1 MTVQDTQTPNHMFQ
15 GFLSIDENSKI
26 PKYQQVVDT
35 IVSDIEIGLVKVG
48 DKIPSINETSEEYY
62 LSRDTVEKAY
72 KILRRRGIIT
82 AVRGKGFY
90 VSSTSRNEG
99 KRILLVFN
107 KLSDH
112 KKTIYN
118 SFVKQLAPSATVDLQ
133 IHHCDS
139 KMLEKIIIE
148 SLGKYDYYVIMPH
161 LTDETESVRAAINK
175 IPKDRLLMLNKDI
188 SGVEGEYACVFE
200 DFELDIHQA
209 LYTGI
214 EKIRKYRKLYLVFP
228 CENYYCKG
236 IRSGFINF
244 CEAEGFEYEIIEST
258 CSHKVSPHELY
269 VVIEEADLVEIIK
282 KAAAKNLKLGKNIGV
297 ITYNDTPFKEILAGG
312 ITVLSTDFVKMGETM
327 AEMIKAHSRERIKN
341 PFRLIMRNSI

>member
-1 MTVQDTQTPNHMFQ
+1 MFQ

-35 IVSDIEIGLVKVG
+35 IVSDIEIGIVKVG

-90 VSSTSRNEG
+90 VSSTSKNDG

-118 SFVKQLAPSATVDLQ
+118 SFVKKLGATATVDLQ
-133 IHHCDS
+133 IHHCES
-139 KMLEKIIIE
+139 RMLEKIIIE

-161 LTDETESVRAAINK
+161 FKEETESVKAAINK

-188 SGVEGEYACVFE
+188 TGLEGEYGCVFE

-214 EKIRKYRKLYLVFP
+214 EKIRKYKKLYLVFP
-228 CENYYCKG
+228 TDNYYCSG
-236 IRSGFINF
+236 IKTGFINF
-244 CEAEGFEYEIIEST
+244 CEEENFDYEIINSAT
-258 CSHKVSPHELY
+258 NQVVKPHELY
-269 VVIEEADLVEIIK
+269 VVIEEGDLVEIIK
-282 KAAAKNLKLGKNIGV
+282 KAAARNLKLGKNIGV

-312 ITVLSTDFVKMGETM
+312 IAVLSTDFVKMGETM
-327 AEMIKAHSRERIKN
+327 ADMVQRHSREKIKN
-341 PFRLIMRNSI
+341 PFRMIMRNSI

>member
-1 MTVQDTQTPNHMFQ
+1 MFE
-15 GFLSIDENSKI
+15 GFLQIDANSKI

-35 IVSDIEIGLVKVG
+35 IISDIEIGIVKVG
-48 DKIPSINETSEEYY
+48 EKIPSINETSEEYY

-90 VSSTSRNEG
+90 VSST
-99 KRILLVFN
+99 KRGDNKRVLLVFN

-118 SFVKQLAPSATVDLQ
+118 SFVKNLGENATVDLQ
-133 IHHCDS
+133 IHQSDA
-139 KMLEKIIIE
+139 KTLEKIIVE
-148 SLGKYDYYVIMPH
+148 SLGKYDHYVIMPH
-161 LTDETESVRAAINK
+161 LNEETESVRTVINK
-175 IPKDRLLMLNKDI
+175 IPKDRLILLNKDFPGI
-188 SGVEGEYACVFE
+188 EGEYGCVFE

-214 EKIRKYRKLYLVFP
+214 EKIRKYKKLFLVFP
-228 CENYYCKG
+228 TENYYCVG
-236 IRSGFINF
+236 IKTGFINF
-244 CEAEGFEYEIIEST
+244 CEEEGFAYEIIEHTHAHEVRSR
-258 CSHKVSPHELY
+258 ELY
-269 VVIEEADLVEIIK
+269 VVIEEGDLVEVIK

-312 ITVLSTDFVKMGETM
+312 ISVLSTDFLKMGETM
-327 AEMIKAHSRERIKN
+327 AEMVKTHATKKVKN
-341 PFRLIMRNSI
+341 PFKLILRNSV

>member
-1 MTVQDTQTPNHMFQ
+1 MFE
-15 GFLSIDENSKI
+15 GFLTIDENSKI

-35 IVSDIEIGLVKVG
+35 IVSDIEIGIVKVG

-90 VSSTSRNEG
+90 VSSTTRNEG

-107 KLSDH
+107 KLSDY

-118 SFVKQLAPSATVDLQ
+118 SFVKKLGDTATVDLQ
-133 IHHCDS
+133 IHHSDGR
-139 KMLEKIIIE
+139 MLEKIIIE
-148 SLGKYDYYVIMPH
+148 SLGRYDYYVLMPH
-161 LTDETESVRAAINK
+161 LRQETDSVKAAINK
-175 IPKDRLLMLNKDI
+175 IPKERLLFVNKDMEGI
-188 SGVEGEYACVFE
+188 DGEYGCVFE

-214 EKIRKYRKLYLVFP
+214 DKIRKYKKLLLVFP
-228 CENYYCKG
+228 TESYYCSGIIKG
-236 IRSGFINF
+236 FVNF
-244 CEAEGFEYEIIEST
+244 CEEEGFEYEVLERA
-258 CSHKVSPHELY
+258 CQHEVHASECY
-269 VVIEEADLVEIIK
+269 VVIEEVDLVEIIK
-282 KAAAKNLKLGKNIGV
+282 QAAAKNLKLGKNIGV

-312 ITVLSTDFVKMGETM
+312 ISVLSTDFVQMGETM
-327 AEMIKAHSRERIKN
+327 AEMVQTFSRKKIKN
-341 PFRLIMRNSI
+341 PFKLILRNSV

>member
-1 MTVQDTQTPNHMFQ
+1 MFE
-15 GFLSIDENSKI
+15 GFLTIDENSKI

-35 IVSDIEIGLVKVG
+35 IVSDIEIGIVKMG

-90 VSSTSRNEG
+90 VSSTTRNEG

-118 SFVKQLAPSATVDLQ
+118 SFVKKLGDTATVDLQ
-133 IHHCDS
+133 IHHSDGR
-139 KMLEKIIIE
+139 MLEKIIIE
-148 SLGKYDYYVIMPH
+148 SLGRYDYYVLMPH
-161 LTDETESVRAAINK
+161 LRQETDSVKAAINK
-175 IPKDRLLMLNKDI
+175 IPKERLLFVNKDMEGI
-188 SGVEGEYACVFE
+188 DGEYGCVFE

-214 EKIRKYRKLYLVFP
+214 DQIRKYKKLLLVFP
-228 CENYYCKG
+228 TESYYCSG
-236 IRSGFINF
+236 IKEGFVNF
-244 CEAEGFEYEIIEST
+244 CEEEGFEYEVLERACQNEVHASE
-258 CSHKVSPHELY
+258 CY
-269 VVIEEADLVEIIK
+269 VVIEEVDLVEIIK
-282 KAAAKNLKLGKNIGV
+282 QAAAKNLKLGKNIGV

-312 ITVLSTDFVKMGETM
+312 ISVLSTDFVQMGETM
-327 AEMIKAHSRERIKN
+327 AEMVQTFSRKKIKN
-341 PFRLIMRNSI
+341 PFKLILRHSV

>member
-1 MTVQDTQTPNHMFQ
+1 MFE

-72 KILRRRGIIT
+72 KILRRRGVIT

-90 VSSTSRNEG
+90 VSSSGRQEG

-118 SFVKQLAPSATVDLQ
+118 AFVKKLGEGVTVDLQ
-133 IHHCDS
+133 IHHCES
-139 KMLEKIIIE
+139 RMLEKIIIE
-148 SLGKYDYYVIMPH
+148 SLGKYDHYVIMPH
-161 LTDETESVRAAINK
+161 LYNETESVKNAINK
-175 IPKDRLLMLNKDI
+175 IPKDRLLMLNKDME
-188 SGVEGEYACVFE
+188 GVNGEYGCVFE

-228 CENYYCKG
+228 TVNYYCSG
-236 IRSGFINF
+236 IKTGFINF
-244 CEAEGFEYEIIEST
+244 CEAERFDYDIISSTSQHEI
-258 CSHKVSPHELY
+258 KAHELY

-282 KAAAKNLKLGKNIGV
+282 KAAAKNLKLGKNIGM

-312 ITVLSTDFVKMGETM
+312 ISVLSTDFVQMGETM
-327 AEMIKAHSRERIKN
+327 ADMVQKRSRERVKN
-341 PFRLIMRNSI
+341 PFKLIIRNSI

>member
-1 MTVQDTQTPNHMFQ
+1 MFE

-35 IVSDIEIGLVKVG
+35 IVSDIEIGIVKVG

-118 SFVKQLAPSATVDLQ
+118 SFVKNLGDDVTVDLQ

-139 KMLEKIIIE
+139 KMLEKIVIE

-161 LTDETESVRAAINK
+161 FREETESAKNALNK
-175 IPKDRLLMLNKDI
+175 IPKDRLLLLNKDMNGI
-188 SGVEGEYACVFE
+188 EGEYGCVFE

-209 LYTGI
+209 LYTGL
-214 EKIRKYRKLYLVFP
+214 EKIKKYKKLYLVFP
-228 CENYYCKG
+228 SENYYCEG
-236 IRSGFINF
+236 IQTGFVNF
-244 CEAEGFEYEIIEST
+244 CEGEGFEYEIIKSAH
-258 CSHKVSPHELY
+258 SHVVNPGDLY
-269 VVIEEADLVEIIK
+269 VVIEEADLVDLIK
-282 KAAAKNLKLGKNIGV
+282 RAASRNLKLGKNIGV

-312 ITVLSTDFVKMGETM
+312 ITVLSTDFVQMGETM
-327 AEMIKAHSRERIKN
+327 AKMVKTHSREKVKN
-341 PFRLIMRNSI
+341 PFRLIVRNSI

>member
-1 MTVQDTQTPNHMFQ
+1 MFE
-15 GFLSIDENSKI
+15 GFLQIDENSKI

-35 IVSDIEIGLVKVG
+35 IISDIEIGLVKVG

-90 VSSTSRNEG
+90 VSSTTKKEG
-99 KRILLVFN
+99 RRILLVFN

-118 SFVKQLAPSATVDLQ
+118 SFVKKLGATAAVDLQ
-133 IHHCDS
+133 IHQSDS

-148 SLGKYDYYVIMPH
+148 SLGKYDHYVIMPH
-161 LTDETESVRAAINK
+161 LMEETESVRAAINK
-175 IPKDRLLMLNKDI
+175 IPKERLILLNKDMNGI
-188 SGVEGEYACVFE
+188 DGEYGCVFE

-214 EKIRKYRKLYLVFP
+214 EKIRKYKKLFLVFP
-228 CENYYCKG
+228 TENYYCSG
-236 IRSGFINF
+236 IRTGFMNF
-244 CEAEGFEYEIIEST
+244 CEEEGFDYEIIQRV
-258 CSHKVSPHELY
+258 SHHDIKSRELY
-269 VVIEEADLVEIIK
+269 VVIEEADLVEVIK

-312 ITVLSTDFVKMGETM
+312 ISVLSTDFARMGETM
-327 AEMIKAHSRERIKN
+327 ADMIQTHSRKKIKN
-341 PFRLIMRNSI
+341 PFKFIIRNSI

>member
-1 MTVQDTQTPNHMFQ
+1 MFE

-35 IVSDIEIGLVKVG
+35 IVSDIEIGIVKVG

-72 KILRRRGIIT
+72 KILRKRGIIT

-90 VSSTSRNEG
+90 VSSTSRKEG
-99 KRILLVFN
+99 KRILLAFN

-118 SFVKQLAPSATVDLQ
+118 SFVKNLGEDITVDLQ

-139 KMLEKIIIE
+139 KMLEKIVIE

-161 LTDETESVRAAINK
+161 FKEETESVRAALNK
-175 IPKDRLLMLNKDI
+175 IPKDRLLLVNKDMAGI
-188 SGVEGEYACVFE
+188 EGEYGCVFE

-209 LYTGI
+209 LYTGL
-214 EKIRKYRKLYLVFP
+214 EKIRKYKKLYLVFP
-228 CENYYCKG
+228 SDNYYCAG
-236 IRSGFINF
+236 IKTGFVNF
-244 CEAEGFEYEIIEST
+244 CEDEGFEYEIIRSN
-258 CSHKVSPHELY
+258 CGHVISPGDLY
-269 VVIEEADLVEIIK
+269 VVIEEADLVDIIK
-282 KAAAKNLKLGKNIGV
+282 RAASLNLKLGKNIGV

-312 ITVLSTDFVKMGETM
+312 ITVLSTDFLKMGETM
-327 AEMIKAHSRERIKN
+327 ADMVKRHSREHLKN
-341 PFRLIMRNSI
+341 PFKLIVRNSI

>member
-1 MTVQDTQTPNHMFQ
+1 MFE
-15 GFLSIDENSKI
+15 GFLTIDENSKI

-118 SFVKQLAPSATVDLQ
+118 SFVKKLGDGITVDLQ

-139 KMLEKIIIE
+139 KMLEKIVIE

-161 LTDETESVRAAINK
+161 FREETDSVKNALNK
-175 IPKDRLLMLNKDI
+175 IPKDRLLLLNKDM
-188 SGVEGEYACVFE
+188 EGIGGDYGCVFE

-214 EKIRKYRKLYLVFP
+214 EKIKKYKKLYLVFP
-228 CENYYCKG
+228 TDNYYCSG
-236 IRSGFINF
+236 IKTGFINF
-244 CEAEGFEYEIIEST
+244 CEEEGFEYDVIRST
-258 CSHKVSPHELY
+258 TSHLVCPGDLY
-269 VVIEEADLVEIIK
+269 VVIEEADLVDIIK
-282 KAAAKNLKLGKNIGV
+282 RATTRNLKLGKNIGV

-312 ITVLSTDFVKMGETM
+312 ISVLSTDFVQMGETM
-327 AEMIKAHSRERIKN
+327 AEMVKTHSREKIKN
-341 PFRLIMRNSI
+341 PFKLILRNSI

>member
-1 MTVQDTQTPNHMFQ
+1 MFE
-15 GFLSIDENSKI
+15 GFLTIDENSKI

-35 IVSDIEIGLVKVG
+35 IVSDIEVGIVKVG

-90 VSSTSRNEG
+90 VSSTTRDEG

-118 SFVKQLAPSATVDLQ
+118 SFVKKLGDKATVDLQ
-133 IHHCDS
+133 IHHSDGR
-139 KMLEKIIIE
+139 MLEKIIIE
-148 SLGKYDYYVIMPH
+148 SLGKYDYYVLMPH
-161 LTDETESVRAAINK
+161 LRQETESVKAAINK
-175 IPKDRLLMLNKDI
+175 IPKERLLLVNKNMEGID
-188 SGVEGEYACVFE
+188 GEYGCVFE

-214 EKIRKYRKLYLVFP
+214 DKLRKYKKLLLVFP
-228 CENYYCKG
+228 MENYYCSG
-236 IRSGFINF
+236 IKEGFVNF
-244 CEAEGFEYEIIEST
+244 CEEEGFEYQVLERA
-258 CSHKVSPHELY
+258 SHHDLHAGECY
-269 VVIEEADLVEIIK
+269 VVIEETDLVEIIK
-282 KAAAKNLKLGKNIGV
+282 QTVAKNLKLGKNIGV

-312 ITVLSTDFVKMGETM
+312 ISVLSTDFNRMGETM
-327 AEMIKAHSRERIKN
+327 AEMVQTHSRKKIKN
-341 PFRLIMRNSI
+341 PFKLILRNSV

>member
-1 MTVQDTQTPNHMFQ
+1 MFE

-35 IVSDIEIGLVKVG
+35 IVSDIEIGMVKVG

-99 KRILLVFN
+99 KRILLVLN

-118 SFVKQLAPSATVDLQ
+118 SFVKKLGDGVSVDLQ

-139 KMLEKIIIE
+139 KTLEKIVIE
-148 SLGKYDYYVIMPH
+148 SLGKYDYYVVMPH
-161 LTDETESVRAAINK
+161 FREETESVKNALNK
-175 IPKDRLLMLNKDI
+175 IPKDRLLLLNKDI
-188 SGVEGEYACVFE
+188 DGLEGNYGCVFE

-209 LYTGI
+209 LYTGLD
-214 EKIRKYRKLYLVFP
+214 KIRKYKKLYLVFP
-228 CENYYCKG
+228 TDNYYCSG
-236 IRSGFINF
+236 IKTGFINF
-244 CEAEGFEYEIIEST
+244 CEEEGFEYDVIKST
-258 CSHKVSPHELY
+258 SAQVVNPGELY
-269 VVIEEADLVEIIK
+269 VVIEETDLVEIIK
-282 KAAAKNLKLGKNIGV
+282 KAASRNLKLGKNIGV

-312 ITVLSTDFVKMGETM
+312 ITVLSTDFNQMGETM
-327 AEMIKAHSRERIKN
+327 AEMVKKHSRDKIKN
-341 PFRLIMRNSI
+341 PFKLIVRNSI

>member
-1 MTVQDTQTPNHMFQ
+1 MFE

-35 IVSDIEIGLVKVG
+35 IVSDIEIGIVKVG

-118 SFVKQLAPSATVDLQ
+118 SFVKKLGDGVSVDLQ

-139 KMLEKIIIE
+139 KMLEKIVIE
-148 SLGKYDYYVIMPH
+148 SLGRYDYYVIMPH
-161 LTDETESVRAAINK
+161 FREETESTRSALNK
-175 IPKDRLLMLNKDI
+175 IPKDRLLLLNKDM
-188 SGVEGEYACVFE
+188 EGIVGDYGCVFE

-214 EKIRKYRKLYLVFP
+214 EKIRKYKKLYLVFP
-228 CENYYCKG
+228 SDNYYCTG
-236 IRSGFINF
+236 IRTGFTNF
-244 CEAEGFEYEIIEST
+244 CEEEGFEYEIIQRTSLHT
-258 CSHKVSPHELY
+258 VNQGDLY

-282 KAAAKNLKLGKNIGV
+282 KAASRNLKLGKNIGV

-312 ITVLSTDFVKMGETM
+312 ISVLSTDFVQMGETM
-327 AEMIKAHSRERIKN
+327 AEMVKKHSREKIKN
-341 PFRLIMRNSI
+341 PFKLILRNSI

>member
-1 MTVQDTQTPNHMFQ
+1 MFE

-35 IVSDIEIGLVKVG
+35 IVSDIEIGIVKVG

-72 KILRRRGIIT
+72 KILRKRGIIT

-90 VSSTSRNEG
+90 VSSTSKNEG

-118 SFVKQLAPSATVDLQ
+118 AFVKKLGEYATVDLQ

-139 KMLEKIIIE
+139 KVLEKIVIE
-148 SLGKYDYYVIMPH
+148 NLGKYDYYVIMPH
-161 LTDETESVRAAINK
+161 FRTESESVVSAINK
-175 IPKDRLLMLNKDI
+175 IPKDRLLLLNKDLQQLD
-188 SGVEGEYACVFE
+188 GEYGCVFE

-209 LYTGI
+209 LYTGLERI
-214 EKIRKYRKLYLVFP
+214 KKYKKLYLVFP
-228 CENYYCKG
+228 TENYYCVG
-236 IRSGFINF
+236 IKTGFVNF
-244 CEAEGFEYEIIEST
+244 CEEERFEYEIIQSAVN
-258 CSHKVSPHELY
+258 HDLRPHELY
-269 VVIEEADLVEIIK
+269 IVIEEADLVEIIK
-282 KAAAKNLKLGKNIGV
+282 KAAAKNLKLGKNVGV

-312 ITVLSTDFVKMGETM
+312 ITVLSTDFINMGESM
-327 AEMIKAHSRERIKN
+327 AEMVKKHSKEKIKN
-341 PFRLIMRNSI
+341 PFRLIVRNSL